1 MSSEWQTFA
10 NLREHSAK
18 RPSRRNAGAALEQI
32 QAASGA
38 TGLRR
43 A

>member
-18 RPSRRNAGAALEQI
+18 RLSRRDADAALQQI

-38 TGLRR
+38 ARLRT